1 MRVVFDTNVLL
12 AAFLTEGLCAKLL
25 ARARRRQFHL
35 VLCPVILAECKRILS
50 NKFKA
55 SHEELSSVPSLLRE
69 SAQSVVTPDV
79 VVQGTC
85 RDSDDDLVLAC
96 ARAAQAAFLVT
107 GDADLLVLGEFEAIR
122 IINPRDFEGM
132 MEG

>member
-1 MRVVFDTNVLL
+1 VRVVFDTNVLL

-35 VLCPVILAECKRILS
+35 VVCPVILAECKRILS
-50 NKFKA
+50 KKFKA
-55 SHEELSSVPSLLRE
+55 NHEELSSVLSLVHE
-69 SAQSVVTPDV
+69 SAQSVVTPDA
-79 VVQGTC
+79 VVQGIC
-85 RDSDDDLVLAC
+85 RDSDDDRVLAC

-107 GDADLLVLGEFEAIR
+107 GDADLLVLGEFEGIR

>member
-50 NKFKA
+50 KKFKA
-55 SHEELSSVPSLLRE
+55 NHEELAPVLSLPRE
-69 SAQSVVTPDV
+69 FSQSVVTPDTV
-79 VVQGTC
+79 VRGIC
-85 RDSDDDLVLAC
+85 RDRDDDLVLDC